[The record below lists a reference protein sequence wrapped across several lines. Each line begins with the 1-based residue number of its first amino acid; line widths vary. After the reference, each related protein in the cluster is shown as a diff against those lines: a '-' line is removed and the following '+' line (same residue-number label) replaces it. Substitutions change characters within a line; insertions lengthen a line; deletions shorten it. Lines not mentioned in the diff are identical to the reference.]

1 MSAKVTSPTEVPF
14 ARQAASRSPKSVLAK
29 WLAEVLEKGQSLRF
43 LESVGG
49 L

>member
-1 MSAKVTSPTEVPF
+1 MSAKVTSPTEVSF
-14 ARQAASRSPKSVLAK
+14 ARQTAGRSPKSFFAK

-43 LESVGG
+43 LDSVGG